1 MKTIELSIAIG
12 ASVGAAIGG
21 LNSLSKKTSS
31 IGKLVDNLGTKKID
45 LIAKDKNVIKLS
57 EKLDGVATKLDLLK
71 QKKVELSL
79 ELNKTKVDEL
89 NNSIGKIDDRIDKLR
104 DKENL
109 IKLRIQATTDEE
121 ELKKLNRSLH
131 TTHKNITK
139 LSSEKIELKDELT
152 EIKEANEKVN
162 AEIKK
167 TQKEIDTLNSEKLEI
182 TKELKEAETQAEK
195 TNRKISKID
204 GVINSINKSKIK
216 IEAIVANR
224 DEFKNKIMETVALA
238 SSVVIPLR
246 TAINFESSLANV
258 KKVTSFDDEGLANFG
273 NKIIDLSNNKIPMA
287 REQLLAISAEMAQL
301 GIKDK
306 HLLNYTTLTAKM
318 SVAWDMEASDTGEA
332 VGKMKNIFKLNL
344 DGVKRVGDAINHLS
358 NNTSAKASEMITA
371 MKKVGGIANSFGMSA
386 IKTTAL
392 VDTFIALGEEPEN
405 AATGINS
412 LLGELNN
419 IGGASK
425 KAKKAFST
433 LGLSTKYFKNEIKA
447 NASGALMNFLERLK
461 KVDKINRS
469 AIAIDIFG
477 KDHSPKI
484 LKLVDSLD
492 EYKKALKLVDV
503 NSKAFKIDVLSESF
517 VRLSL
522 SPKKSEKAIKDLA
535 ATFDNL
541 DFKNDKIWEV
551 FQELKIDDKKFK
563 IKLDKDE
570 DGAIDEFL
578 KSIKSMDEA
587 KQLKITTQLFGAEKA
602 QKVLGQ
608 LQDVKDYKL
617 KLDVSTESITK
628 TINGLLKLDFNST
641 KMDKTFKRLGMSS
654 KRFGMNIKNNIDEAF
669 INLLQNLKKV
679 DKATQQDV
687 LSNLVGKD
695 EAKSILSITGGI
707 DTYLKKMKDVNEE
720 KHFSGSIE
728 REFQARSETTANSLQ
743 LLSNSFSSIGVNLGT
758 LFLPAINGIGT
769 ALKKVSNGIGSFI
782 TEFPTLSKYVGGA
795 VGGFVALAVGGATLG
810 FALSFLKAGL
820 VRTSILLNVFRGGL
834 ILNTVASKVKTVA
847 LFGLTV
853 ATKAYGIA
861 STLAVGG
868 VKMLGAVVTTVG
880 RAMLLNPIG
889 LAVTAIAGTAYLLYE
904 YWEPVSGFFSS
915 LWDGVKS
922 VFSGAWEGI
931 KTLFN
936 WSPLGLLVNNWQT
949 IVSFVSG
956 IGTGAKN
963 LLGSAWEGL
972 KSIVSWNPI
981 GFVSEKWNGLMN
993 FFQNFSLADA
1003 GKKIITSVIDGMS
1016 ATWQKL
1022 VKKVGDITKSIR
1034 DFFPFSPAKT
1044 GALSDIHKI
1053 KLLETVA
1060 GGLNEKPLL
1069 EAVNNTTKKVK
1080 KAIKDLDFKNDK
1092 IWEVFQEL
1100 KIDDKKFKIKLDK
1113 DEDGA
1118 IDEFL
1123 KSIKSMDEAKQL
1135 KITTQLF
1142 GAEKAQKVL
1151 GQLQDVK
1158 DYKLKL
1164 DVSTESITKTIN
1176 GLLKL
1181 DFNSTKMDKTFK
1193 RLGMS
1198 SKRFGMNI
1206 KNNIDEAFINLLQNL
1221 KKVDKATQQDV
1232 LSNLVGKDEAK
1243 SILSITGG
1251 IDTYLKKMKDV
1262 NEEKH
1267 FSGSIEREFQARSET
1282 TANSLQLLSN
1292 SFSSIGV
1299 NLGTLFLPAINGIGT
1314 ALKKVSNGIGSF
1326 ITEFPTLSKY
1336 VGGAVGGFVALA
1348 VGGATLGFAL
1358 SFLKAGLVRTSILLN
1373 VFRGGLI
1380 LNTVASKVKTVAL
1393 FGLTVATKAYGIAS
1407 TLAVGG
1413 VKMLGAVVTT
1423 VGRAMLLNPIGLAVT
1438 AIAGTAYLLYEYWEP
1453 VSGFFSSL
1461 WDGVKSVFSGAWEGI
1476 KTLFNWSPLGLL
1488 VNNWQTIV
1496 SFVSGIG
1503 TGAKNLLGSAWEG
1516 LKSIVSWNPIGFVSE
1531 KWNGLMNF
1539 FQNFSLADAGKK
1551 IITSVIDGMS
1561 ATWQKL
1567 VKKVGDIT
1575 KSIRDFFPFS
1585 PAKTGALSDI
1595 HKIKLLETVAGGL
1608 NEKPLLEAVNNTTK
1622 KVKKALIL
1630 GSTGMAIGSQLVVAN
1645 PAIQSPKPL
1654 PILSNRTFKTQENVL
1669 NKRNNILNYDGNPTP
1684 TNTKNIVVNMNFGDT
1699 HIHNDMDKEA
1709 FLKEVE
1715 EKVKKAIRDDSREQQ
1730 SRRMYN

>member
-1 MKTIELSIAIG
+1 LKTIELSIAIG

-273 NKIIDLSNNKIPMA
+273 NKIIDLSNNKMPMA

-669 INLLQNLKKV
+669 IKLLQNLKKV

-834 ILNTVASKVKTVA
+834 ILNTVA
-847 LFGLTV
+847 
-853 ATKAYGIA
+853 TKAYGIA

-868 VKMLGAVVTTVG
+868 VKMLGAVVATVG

-963 LLGSAWEGL
+963 LLGNAWEGL

-981 GFVSEKWNGLMN
+981 EFVS
-993 FFQNFSLADA
+993 A
-1003 GKKIITSVIDGMS
+1003 
-1016 ATWQKL
+1016 
-1022 VKKVGDITKSIR
+1022 
-1034 DFFPFSPAKT
+1034 
-1044 GALSDIHKI
+1044 
-1053 KLLETVA
+1053 
-1060 GGLNEKPLL
+1060 
-1069 EAVNNTTKKVK
+1069 
-1080 KAIKDLDFKNDK
+1080 
-1092 IWEVFQEL
+1092 
-1100 KIDDKKFKIKLDK
+1100 
-1113 DEDGA
+1113 
-1118 IDEFL
+1118 
-1123 KSIKSMDEAKQL
+1123 
-1135 KITTQLF
+1135 
-1142 GAEKAQKVL
+1142 
-1151 GQLQDVK
+1151 
-1158 DYKLKL
+1158 
-1164 DVSTESITKTIN
+1164 
-1176 GLLKL
+1176 
-1181 DFNSTKMDKTFK
+1181 
-1193 RLGMS
+1193 
-1198 SKRFGMNI
+1198 
-1206 KNNIDEAFINLLQNL
+1206 
-1221 KKVDKATQQDV
+1221 
-1232 LSNLVGKDEAK
+1232 
-1243 SILSITGG
+1243 
-1251 IDTYLKKMKDV
+1251 
-1262 NEEKH
+1262 
-1267 FSGSIEREFQARSET
+1267 
-1282 TANSLQLLSN
+1282 
-1292 SFSSIGV
+1292 
-1299 NLGTLFLPAINGIGT
+1299 
-1314 ALKKVSNGIGSF
+1314 
-1326 ITEFPTLSKY
+1326 
-1336 VGGAVGGFVALA
+1336 
-1348 VGGATLGFAL
+1348 
-1358 SFLKAGLVRTSILLN
+1358 
-1373 VFRGGLI
+1373 
-1380 LNTVASKVKTVAL
+1380 
-1393 FGLTVATKAYGIAS
+1393 
-1407 TLAVGG
+1407 
-1413 VKMLGAVVTT
+1413 
-1423 VGRAMLLNPIGLAVT
+1423 
-1438 AIAGTAYLLYEYWEP
+1438 
-1453 VSGFFSSL
+1453 
-1461 WDGVKSVFSGAWEGI
+1461 
-1476 KTLFNWSPLGLL
+1476 
-1488 VNNWQTIV
+1488 
-1496 SFVSGIG
+1496 
-1503 TGAKNLLGSAWEG
+1503 
-1516 LKSIVSWNPIGFVSE
+1516 